1 MDENNAVQQEQEM
14 ETIETVQETQREAL
28 QDNSP
33 EPETAEQVEQPKK
46 RRGGRRPMTPEE
58 KAARKAQREAKA
70 AAADAGE
77 QEPKKRRGG
86 RKPFT
91 AEQRAAAARAR
102 EEAMQK
108 AANLIPEVHVQY
120 QDSDADMQTLIAAAR
135 EDFRTVKKR
144 MRITDMKLYVKPEER
159 TAYYVINGD
168 FSGKV
173 TY

>member
-1 MDENNAVQQEQEM
+1 MDESTAVQQAQEL
-14 ETIETVQETQREAL
+14 ESVEAAQETQGEAL
-28 QDNSP
+28 QDNSAA
-33 EPETAEQVEQPKK
+33 PETAEQP
-46 RRGGRRPMTPEE
+46 
-58 KAARKAQREAKA
+58 
-70 AAADAGE
+70 

-91 AEQRAAAARAR
+91 AAQKAAAAKAR

-159 TAYYVINGD
+159 TAYYVINGE
-168 FSGKV
+168 FNGKV
-173 TY
+173 MF

>member
-1 MDENNAVQQEQEM
+1 MDESTAVQQEQEM
-14 ETIETVQETQREAL
+14 ETIETVQETQAEGL
-28 QDNSP
+28 QDTSTS
-33 EPETAEQVEQPKK
+33 PETAEQPQEPRK

-58 KAARKAQREAKA
+58 KAARRAQGEVEK

-91 AEQRAAAARAR
+91 AAQKAAAAKAR

-159 TAYYVINGD
+159 TAYYVINGE

>member
-1 MDENNAVQQEQEM
+1 MDENTAVQQAQEL
-14 ETIETVQETQREAL
+14 ETAGVVQETQGEAS
-28 QDNSP
+28 QDNSAAS
-33 EPETAEQVEQPKK
+33 ETVEHPQEPKK

-58 KAARKAQREAKA
+58 KAARKVQREAKA
-70 AAADAGE
+70 AAAGAGE

-91 AEQRAAAARAR
+91 AAQKAAAAKAR

-159 TAYYVINGD
+159 TAYYVINGE
-168 FSGKV
+168 FNGKV
-173 TY
+173 MF

>member
-1 MDENNAVQQEQEM
+1 MDESTAVQQAQEL
-14 ETIETVQETQREAL
+14 ESVEAAQETQGEAL
-28 QDNSP
+28 QDTSIA
-33 EPETAEQVEQPKK
+33 PETMEQPQEPKK

-58 KAARKAQREAKA
+58 KAERKAKK

-135 EDFRTVKKR
+135 EDFRSVKKR

-168 FSGKV
+168 FSGKI

>member
-1 MDENNAVQQEQEM
+1 MDESTAVQQAQEM
-14 ETIETVQETQREAL
+14 ESVETVQETQGEAL
-28 QDNSP
+28 QDTSIA
-33 EPETAEQVEQPKK
+33 PETMEQPQEPKK

-70 AAADAGE
+70 ADAGE

-91 AEQRAAAARAR
+91 AEQRAAAAKAR
-102 EEAMQK
+102 EEVKQK

-120 QDSDADMQTLIAAAR
+120 QDSDADMQTLITAAR

-159 TAYYVINGD
+159 TAYYVINGE

>member
-1 MDENNAVQQEQEM
+1 MDESTAVQQAQEM
-14 ETIETVQETQREAL
+14 ESVETVQETQGEAL
-28 QDNSP
+28 QDTSIA
-33 EPETAEQVEQPKK
+33 PETMEQPQEPKK

-58 KAARKAQREAKA
+58 KAERKAKK

-91 AEQRAAAARAR
+91 AEQRAAAAKAR
-102 EEAMQK
+102 EEVKQK

-159 TAYYVINGD
+159 TAYYVINGE